1 MDPEDI
7 SSAIDEFYAGISDIP
22 AFRGDPDVPGFMETG
37 LQILRLQNPG
47 SGGPVRLQNPPPG
60 SDGWDR
66 NIYADSYFN
75 NSPYVRV
82 MEADGSPMRDALTG
96 RLLLT
101 DTRGDSVDVPGASIL
116 ELWAGEMRAL
126 SNKEMSEGLSPREE
140 ELLRAYQEY
149 FTGRT
154 GFQDGGMV
162 GPDIPQEWL
171 DAVGEAADLYGLPEE
186 VLTALITQESNWDP
200 SAVSPK
206 GAVGL
211 TQVLPATAAEML
223 PGYSKQGIATLLQ
236 DPIHQISLGA
246 RHLSGLRDR
255 LEGSLPEALAV
266 YNSGAGTR
274 DAPRVRYFDEAGER
288 RRVFDTAETQNY
300 LLDIMD
306 RARGDESEMYTR
318 RRSEDRT
325 PEERRALIEER
336 FYAVPGARYDYE
348 GDSYTPI
355 RPMMRPDPGF

>member
-1 MDPEDI
+1 MGPEDI
-7 SSAIDEFYAGISDIP
+7 SPDGGMPRYYANEFV
-22 AFRGDPDVPGFMETG
+22 DPVTTQELIEYYDKFYEEP
-37 LQILRLQNPG
+37 R
-47 SGGPVRLQNPPPG
+47 
-60 SDGWDR
+60 DG
-66 NIYADSYFN
+66 Y
-75 NSPYVRV
+75 
-82 MEADGSPMRDALTG
+82 PMHKHLRDALEG
-96 RLLLT
+96 G
-101 DTRGDSVDVPGASIL
+101 GDINNTHEYMGSLAMP
-116 ELWAGEMRAL
+116 M
-126 SNKEMSEGLSPREE
+126 
-140 ELLRAYQEY
+140 LRAAQDDDLDHITRSTPMNFSAEDPVREGYEY
-149 FTGRT
+149 YRENSLPSAFIERMYNELIRRAT

-255 LEGSLPEALAV
+255 FEGSLTEALAV

-288 RRVFDTAETQNY
+288 QRVFDTTETQNY

-325 PEERRALIEER
+325 PEERRALIEDR